1 LTHPPDPNQHSPKID
16 PRSLSLPEQPP
27 SPRIAPTIL
36 SALLLLLAIGCGPAD
51 QTRPGIAGNVRV
63 DGSST
68 VFPISEAVAEEFGAA
83 WPTVRVAVGKSGT
96 GGGFKKFV
104 LGETDINDAS
114 RPITENEIRDAAA
127 HGIQFLELPIAY
139 DGISIVVNPRNNW
152 VDHLTLEELRAIWQP
167 GSTVTNWSDVRP
179 NWPPRPIRLYGAGH
193 DSGTFDYF
201 TEAVMGTSRACRSDF
216 TASEDDN
223 TLVMGVAGETDAL
236 GFFGF
241 AYYIENTDK
250 LRAVPIDAGK
260 GPIAPTVETIRNATY
275 APLSRPV
282 FLYISSRAL
291 ERPEVVRFVEFYL
304 DNVPELAAEVGYV
317 PFPPAIYEIVARRF
331 TTRTMGTLYTGAGH
345 SAHLTL
351 EELLAGQ

>member
-1 LTHPPDPNQHSPKID
+1 MSAHSPLFA
-16 PRSLSLPEQPP
+16 SL
-27 SPRIAPTIL
+27 L
-36 SALLLLLAIGCGPAD
+36 SALLLLALLGCGPAD

-83 WPTVRVAVGKSGT
+83 WPDIRVAVGKSGT

-114 RPITENEIRDAAA
+114 RPITENEMRDVAA
-127 HGIQFLELPIAY
+127 HGIHFIELPIAY
-139 DGISIVVNPRNNW
+139 DGISIVVNPRNDW
-152 VDHLTLEELRAIWQP
+152 VDHLTLDELRAIWQP
-167 GSTVTNWSDVRP
+167 GSTVATWRDVRP
-179 NWPPRPIRLYGAGH
+179 SWPDRPIRLYGAGH

-201 TEAVMGTSRACRSDF
+201 TEAVTGTARASRADF

-260 GPIAPTVETIRNATY
+260 GPVAPSVETIRNATY

-282 FLYISSRAL
+282 FLYVSSVAL

-317 PFPPAIYEIVARRF
+317 PFPAPIYRIIRDRF
-331 TTRTMGTLYTGAGH
+331 DARTMGTLYTGAGH
-345 SAHLTL
+345 SSHLTL
-351 EELLAGQ
+351 EELLARQ